1 MCFIAEK
8 TLKSFRGEGPVLSSV
23 NLYKPVVSISV
34 IVALAQPCDSLYPI
48 NLGSNCSTKM
58 RPSLF
63 LSLAVAA
70 VAQAAVVPRAAA
82 ASGLKWLGV
91 SESVAEF
98 GTALP
103 GTWGVDFYFPS
114 TTTIDVR
121 PSQWLTSLPPNVT
134 NAWSY

>member
-1 MCFIAEK
+1 MN
-8 TLKSFRGEGPVLSSV
+8 V
-23 NLYKPVVSISV
+23 YKPLVPVATISCCFFVLTVNTEYYFSSI
-34 IVALAQPCDSLYPI
+34 
-48 NLGSNCSTKM
+48 M
-58 RPSLF
+58 RPSLI
-63 LSLAVAA
+63 LSLTVAA
-70 VAQAAVVPRAAA
+70 VAQAAVVPKAAA

-121 PSQWLTSLPPNVT
+121 LPK
-134 NAWSY
+134 

>member
-1 MCFIAEK
+1 
-8 TLKSFRGEGPVLSSV
+8 
-23 NLYKPVVSISV
+23 
-34 IVALAQPCDSLYPI
+34 
-48 NLGSNCSTKM
+48 M
-58 RPSLF
+58 RPSII
-63 LSLAVAA
+63 LSVAVAA
-70 VAQAAVVPRAAA
+70 VAQGAVVPQAVA

-121 PSQWLTSLPPNVT
+121 PTRMFPFLLPT
-134 NAWSY
+134 LLKNAFADWRPSPDLDQ

>member
-1 MCFIAEK
+1 
-8 TLKSFRGEGPVLSSV
+8 
-23 NLYKPVVSISV
+23 
-34 IVALAQPCDSLYPI
+34 
-48 NLGSNCSTKM
+48 M
-58 RPSLF
+58 RPSII
-63 LSLAVAA
+63 LSVTVAA
-70 VAQAAVVPRAAA
+70 VAQAAAVPQAAA

-121 PSQWLTSLPPNVT
+121 STRMFSLLIPRLLRYALADWRPSPDFDQ
-134 NAWSY
+134 

>member
-1 MCFIAEK
+1 
-8 TLKSFRGEGPVLSSV
+8 
-23 NLYKPVVSISV
+23 
-34 IVALAQPCDSLYPI
+34 
-48 NLGSNCSTKM
+48 M
-58 RPSLF
+58 RPSLI
-63 LSLAVAA
+63 LSLTVAA
-70 VAQAAVVPRAAA
+70 VAQAAVVPQAAA

-121 PSQWLTSLPPNVT
+121 LSPNNLMVLAKVT
-134 NAWSY
+134 

>member
-1 MCFIAEK
+1 
-8 TLKSFRGEGPVLSSV
+8 
-23 NLYKPVVSISV
+23 
-34 IVALAQPCDSLYPI
+34 
-48 NLGSNCSTKM
+48 M
-58 RPSLF
+58 RPSLI
-63 LSLAVAA
+63 LSLSVAA
-70 VAQAAVVPRAAA
+70 VAQAAV

-121 PSQWLTSLPPNVT
+121 PTQWFLISFTRLSKHT
-134 NAWSY
+134 R

>member
-1 MCFIAEK
+1 
-8 TLKSFRGEGPVLSSV
+8 
-23 NLYKPVVSISV
+23 
-34 IVALAQPCDSLYPI
+34 
-48 NLGSNCSTKM
+48 M
-58 RPSLF
+58 RPSII
-63 LSLAVAA
+63 LSITVAA
-70 VAQAAVVPRAAA
+70 VAQAAVVPQAAA

-121 PSQWLTSLPPNVT
+121 STRMFSLLIPRLLRYAVADWRPSPDFDQ
-134 NAWSY
+134 